1 MQSNLGTSSSNWK
14 MILAAALCA
23 FGVLTVSLL
32 IQLLVYDDWLHR
44 TGPLHVIGASI
55 AALLTFVF
63 VVRWQ
68 LAVREKQRE
77 MIARFE
83 RIAQMNDRIRNALQ
97 AIEFATYAARS
108 PAAEPVRDAVESI
121 DKVLTEVLRD
131 THFRQP
137 PSGVKNPLA
146 PPLSKV
152 TGASRF

>member
-1 MQSNLGTSSSNWK
+1 MQSNLGTSSSKWK
-14 MILAAALCA
+14 MILAAAACA

-55 AALLTFVF
+55 AALLTFIF

-83 RIAQMNDRIRNALQ
+83 QIARMNDRIRNALQ
-97 AIEFATYAARS
+97 AIAFATYAAQS
-108 PAAEPVRDAVESI
+108 PATEPVREAVDSI
-121 DKVLTEVLRD
+121 DTVLSEVLNDVAR
-131 THFRQP
+131 FRKP
-137 PSGVKNPLA
+137 VA
-146 PPLSKV
+146 V
-152 TGASRF
+152 I